1 MAELTAHRFAEYF
14 EALWSHR
21 PFAWQSTLARRV
33 IEGDGSAWPQAIALP
48 TAAGKTAC
56 IDIAVYAMAARAFE
70 SNGIVR
76 TTAPRR
82 VFFVVDRRVIV
93 DEAFDRANALA
104 KLLQDASDGILAEVA
119 KALRQV
125 ASGRNK
131 DWEKEQPL
139 SAFQLRGG
147 MYRSEAWARSP
158 LQPIVV
164 ASTVD
169 QVGSR
174 LLFRAYGRGPG
185 MWPVYAGL
193 IANDSLILLDEA
205 HCAKP
210 FMETLHAVG
219 TYRRIGKQRIQ
230 TPYCPVVL
238 SATPPDGLSDI
249 FRDDSN
255 EPTDPHHA
263 LGKRQ
268 LVSKPATLIPP
279 VKSTRSKS
287 FDSFAVALVEQ
298 AEALV
303 SEDRKAVVIF
313 ANRVATA
320 RAAYALLQRRGY
332 DSVLLTGRMRSLDK
346 DDTVRERLKP
356 LATAISDKRT
366 LEVPLFVVATQ
377 TLEVGADLDFDAL
390 VTECAS
396 LDALRQR
403 FGRLNRKGRLIETR
417 AAILIREEQVKDSD
431 EDRVYGS
438 ALSATWSWLSEQ
450 AESANRPTLDMGIAH
465 LSPRLP
471 AGDALTRLNAPTA
484 SAVVLL
490 PAHLDA
496 LAQTSPVPMLS
507 PDIGYFLHGSARA
520 SADVQVCWRADLSLS
535 EPAHEASALDVLSYC
550 PPASAECVAVPIWR
564 IRRWLAGQVEADLSS
579 DVEGEQAA
587 DGELDQGA
595 GSPRR
600 ALRWH
605 GRGEKE
611 SRLITEPA
619 DLRPGDI
626 LVLPAN
632 ADGWKELGDFPAVSP
647 DTVTVTD
654 WGDRAYRI
662 QRAKALLRLHPA
674 LAASWPVSDDV
685 RSDIN
690 ALLEGANQKHEQAPD
705 ELAAEVT
712 ACLKR
717 LAQEQVSAAWQW
729 LPEVA
734 LSLSRD
740 RRLSNNLALHPFGGL
755 ILRGSKRLPSV
766 NEQADVFSDED
777 DASASG
783 TVPVPLEKHLPGVA
797 AFARRF
803 ANGAGLDETQAT
815 AIELAGRLHDLGKAD
830 PRFQTLLRGGQ
841 RVFSGQLLAKSG
853 SIPQGRAAFA
863 RARLLSGYPQGA
875 RHELL
880 SVRLAETATD
890 LLPEDAVLR
899 DLVLHLVA
907 SHHGHCRPFAPV
919 VMDTQ
924 PAHVSFDLLGRIWSY
939 EGHTGLERLDSGV
952 LQRFWNLTRCYGW
965 WGLAW
970 LEAVL
975 RLADHRRSEWEEA
988 NSEHEDD
995 GHE

>member
-1 MAELTAHRFAEYF
+1 MAELAANRFAEYF
-14 EALWSHR
+14 EALWGHR

-33 IEGDGSAWPQAIALP
+33 IEGNGSAWPQAIALP

-56 IDIAVYAMAARAFE
+56 IDIAVYAMAARAFL

-93 DEAFDRANALA
+93 DEAFDRSCELA
-104 KLLQDASDGILAEVA
+104 RRLSDAAGGVLKEVADNLCQIAYGRSDG
-119 KALRQV
+119 
-125 ASGRNK
+125 
-131 DWEKEQPL
+131 DWTKESPL
-139 SAFQLRGG
+139 LPFQLRGG

-193 IANDSLILLDEA
+193 VANDSLILLDEA

-219 TYRRIGKQRIQ
+219 TYRRIGKQPIQ
-230 TPYCPVVL
+230 MPYCPVVL
-238 SATPPDGLSDI
+238 SATPPDGLANI
-249 FRDDSN
+249 FRDESD
-255 EPTDPHHA
+255 EPTDPQHV

-268 LVSKPATLIPP
+268 LANKPAMLIPP
-279 VKSTRSKS
+279 IQATRSRS
-287 FDSFAVALVEQ
+287 SDPFVVGLAEQ

-303 SEDRKAVVIF
+303 SEDRKAVVVF

-320 RAAYALLQRRGY
+320 RAAHALLQQRGC
-332 DSVLLTGRMRSLDK
+332 DSVLLTGRMRALDK
-346 DDTVRERLKP
+346 DDTVRDRLKP
-356 LATAISDKRT
+356 LATAVSDKRT
-366 LEVPLFVVATQ
+366 LDKPLFVVATQ

-403 FGRLNRKGRLIETR
+403 FGRLNRKGRPIEAR
-417 AAILIREEQVKDSD
+417 AAILIREEQAKNSD
-431 EDRVYGS
+431 EDPVYGS
-438 ALSATWSWLSEQ
+438 ALSATWNWLSHL
-450 AESANRPTLDMGIAH
+450 AAPADPPTVDMGIAQ
-465 LSPRLP
+465 LGQRLP
-471 AGDALTRLNAPTA
+471 AGDELRRLNAPSTP
-484 SAVVLL
+484 AVVLL

-496 LAQTSPVPMLS
+496 LAQTSPAPMPS
-507 PDIGYFLHGSARA
+507 PDIAYFLHGAERA

-535 EPAHEASALDVLSYC
+535 EPAHAASALDVLSYC

-564 IRRWLAGQVEADLSS
+564 MRRWLAGHRETDLSS
-579 DVEGEQAA
+579 DVEGEHTENEESSQYATA
-587 DGELDQGA
+587 
-595 GSPRR
+595 PR
-600 ALRWH
+600 LVIRWR
-605 GRGEKE
+605 GRRNEE
-611 SRLITEPA
+611 SRLITDPA
-619 DLRPGDI
+619 DLRPGDV

-632 ADGWKELGDFPAVSP
+632 TEGWKDLGDFPAASP
-647 DTVTVTD
+647 DAAAVTD
-654 WGDRAYRI
+654 WGDRAYRT

-674 LAASWPVSDDV
+674 LVASWPVCDTV
-685 RSDIN
+685 RNDIN
-690 ALLEGANQKHEQAPD
+690 ALLEGVGQKLEETPD
-705 ELAAEVT
+705 ELVAEVR

-717 LAQEQVSAAWQW
+717 LAQEQMPAAWQW
-729 LPEVA
+729 LLEVA
-734 LSLSRD
+734 ESLARD
-740 RRLSNNLALHPFGGL
+740 RRLSSNLALHPFGGL
-755 ILRGSKRLPSV
+755 ILRGSKQLPTAR
-766 NEQADVFSDED
+766 EQADTFSDED
-777 DASASG
+777 DVSASG

-803 ANGAGLDETQAT
+803 ADGAGLEDEHAA

-830 PRFQTLLRGGQ
+830 PRFQALLRGGQ
-841 RVFSGQLLAKSG
+841 RFFSSHLLAKSG
-853 SIPQGRAAFA
+853 SIPQGRNAFE
-863 RARLLSGYPQGA
+863 RARRLSGYPQGA

-880 SVRLAETATD
+880 SVRLAEAAGD
-890 LLPEDAVLR
+890 VLPDNAFR

-907 SHHGHCRPFAPV
+907 SHHGYCRPLAPV
-919 VMDTQ
+919 VLDAQ
-924 PAHVSFDLLGRIWSY
+924 PADIGFDLLDRTWSY
-939 EGHTGLERLDSGV
+939 QGHTGLERLDSGV
-952 LQRFWNLTRCYGW
+952 LQRFWHLTRDYGW
-965 WGLAW
+965 WDLAW

-988 NSEHEDD
+988 NYAEEDA
-995 GHE
+995 GNE